1 MRIIQNNRFPIT
13 MKKPSLIERL
23 TGMVNHDEE
32 YEDFFEDEQ
41 DADLFNRP
49 IPAPREDS
57 GRPQVPPVAP
67 QQWREESILNA
78 PSEGELAVDVYQT
91 PEYVVVKALV
101 AGVLPQNIDISVS
114 REMLTIEGSREDEH
128 EVEGED
134 YFQHELYWGSF
145 SRTILL
151 PAEVDVDM
159 AEASERHGILIIRL
173 PKINKS
179 KQTKLKV
186 RTK

>member
-1 MRIIQNNRFPIT
+1 
-13 MKKPSLIERL
+13 MKKRSLLERL
-23 TGMVNHDEE
+23 TGMAGNDSE
-32 YEDFFEDEQ
+32 YDDFFEDDEPN
-41 DADLFNRP
+41 ADSYESP
-49 IPAPREDS
+49 IAAPHEDRS
-57 GRPQVPPVAP
+57 PQVPPNKP
-67 QQWREESILNA
+67 QNGDAGSWQEDIGNA
-78 PSEGELAVDVYQT
+78 NEGELAVDIYQT
-91 PEYVVVKALV
+91 PEHVVVKALV
-101 AGVLPQNIDISVS
+101 AGVLPGNLDISVS

-128 EVEGED
+128 EVETED

-159 AEASERHGILIIRL
+159 AEATEKHGILVIRL